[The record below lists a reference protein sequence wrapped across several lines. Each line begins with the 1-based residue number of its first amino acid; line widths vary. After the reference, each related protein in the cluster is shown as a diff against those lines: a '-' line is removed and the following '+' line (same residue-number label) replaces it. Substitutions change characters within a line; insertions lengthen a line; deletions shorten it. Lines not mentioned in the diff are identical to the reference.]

1 MIYLGIRGV
10 TEAHFSLETRRYY
23 EDVNICILA
32 TIKPTYHVSKLKYN
46 TSLIQSSRPS
56 YPPITAR
63 EQGGKNEKTHT
74 HTHTNR
80 PFRTQTDIIPC
91 FPVTPSLPAEIKY
104 VRLTKTHKRLDLP
117 TPWGKKGSTL
127 NFLTISHQPCPLQQ
141 PCR

>member
-74 HTHTNR
+74 HTHT
-80 PFRTQTDIIPC
+80 
-91 FPVTPSLPAEIKY
+91 
-104 VRLTKTHKRLDLP
+104 HK
-117 TPWGKKGSTL
+117 STL
-127 NFLTISHQPCPLQQ
+127 SNPDRHNPVFPCNAIAASRDKICSFNENP
-141 PCR
+141 